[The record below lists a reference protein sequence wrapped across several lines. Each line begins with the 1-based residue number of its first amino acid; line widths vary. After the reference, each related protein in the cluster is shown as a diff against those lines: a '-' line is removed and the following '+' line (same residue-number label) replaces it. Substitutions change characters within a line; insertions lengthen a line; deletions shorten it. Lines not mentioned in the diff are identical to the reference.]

1 MTKKKYY
8 DLLEEYKKIVSQK
21 EFNSDFYDNERF
33 HEVQKKIEVYIV
45 ELFIGPASQAEEEQ
59 NNGYVIKVM
68 CKYRDKWKGAF

>member
-33 HEVQKKIEVYIV
+33 HEVQKKLRCILWSY
-45 ELFIGPASQAEEEQ
+45 LLARQARRKK
-59 NNGYVIKVM
+59 NKTM
-68 CKYRDKWKGAF
+68 DM

>member
-1 MTKKKYY
+1 M
-8 DLLEEYKKIVSQK
+8 
-21 EFNSDFYDNERF
+21 
-33 HEVQKKIEVYIV
+33 